1 MPKSPELAGL
11 QVPKIFWRIVYLLK
25 NLLHL
30 TELRTNHIFM
40 NLYIGNIPYSISESE
55 LTQLFAAFGEVTSI
69 NIVKDKMTNRS
80 KGFGFVDMPD
90 SAAANA
96 AINELNGK
104 EINGRKMIV
113 NEARPKTDKTKVQKR
128 YE

>member
-1 MPKSPELAGL
+1 
-11 QVPKIFWRIVYLLK
+11 
-25 NLLHL
+25 
-30 TELRTNHIFM
+30 M

-55 LTQLFAAFGEVTSI
+55 LTQLFANFGEVTSL
-69 NIVKDKMTNRS
+69 NIVKDKVTNRS

-90 SAAANA
+90 DSAASA

-104 EINGRKMIV
+104 EVNGRKIIV
-113 NEARPKTDKTKVQKR
+113 NEARPKTDKKPGGFQKR

>member
-1 MPKSPELAGL
+1 
-11 QVPKIFWRIVYLLK
+11 
-25 NLLHL
+25 
-30 TELRTNHIFM
+30 M

-55 LTQLFAAFGEVTSI
+55 LTQLFANFGEVTSL
-69 NIVKDKMTNRS
+69 NIVKDKVTNRS

-90 SAAANA
+90 DAAASA

-104 EINGRKMIV
+104 EVNGRKIIV
-113 NEARPKTDKTKVQKR
+113 NEARPKTDKKPGGFQKR

>member
-1 MPKSPELAGL
+1 
-11 QVPKIFWRIVYLLK
+11 
-25 NLLHL
+25 
-30 TELRTNHIFM
+30 M

-55 LTQLFAAFGEVTSI
+55 LTQLFAAFGEVTSL

-104 EINGRKMIV
+104 EVNGRKMIV
-113 NEARPKTDKTKVQKR
+113 NEARPKTDKPKFQKR